1 MKEVHMKLMVSTK
14 PFTAELKSVLP
25 AVANRSGLPMLSG
38 VRLEVSEGEASIEA
52 TDLELTARRDVHGAV
67 TVDGAGSVVVPAK
80 ALVKAVAAMGEPEIV
95 LESCDGR
102 AGLDVRAG
110 TRTVTLQGWP
120 ADDWPAAP
128 WVAASDPIAS
138 IETSAV
144 VDAFERVV
152 RCASDDE
159 ARPVLTCVALFF
171 RDDPAALEVVATDSY
186 RLGVAQIPVEAGF
199 RVSDGPLL
207 VPARAVRLLAKQLKG
222 AEGAVQVRAL
232 EASGEEP
239 SRASRIAFSVPDAE
253 WTVRTVDGEFPNW
266 KQVVPEPG
274 GGSFEFD
281 PQELGSALRAATSVR
296 STAGA
301 PVRLSL
307 DRTCSLALK
316 DPDLGEMREELT
328 EAKFSPNGAGAMEI
342 AFNPDYLSD
351 AIRFCGA
358 ERGRMWV
365 RDGLKPALF
374 EGPDRRYVLM
384 PIRLP

>member
-1 MKEVHMKLMVSTK
+1 MKLMVSAK

-25 AVANRSGLPMLSG
+25 AIATRSGLPMLSG
-38 VRLEVSEGEASIEA
+38 VRLEGSEGEVSIEA
-52 TDLELTARRDVHGAV
+52 TDLELTARRVV
-67 TVDGAGSVVVPAK
+67 RREVRVDEAGSVVVPAT
-80 ALVKAVAAMGEPEIV
+80 ALVRAVAAMGESEIV
-95 LESCDGR
+95 LESWDGR
-102 AGLDVRAG
+102 AGLDVWAG

-120 ADDWPAAP
+120 TEDWPAAP
-128 WVAASDPIAS
+128 PVAAIDPIAS
-138 IETSAV
+138 IEASAA
-144 VDAFERVV
+144 VDAFERVAL
-152 RCASDDE
+152 CASDDV
-159 ARPVLTCVALFF
+159 ARPVLTCAALFF
-171 RDDPAALEVVATDSY
+171 REDPPALEVVATDSY

-232 EASGEEP
+232 EASGVEP
-239 SRASRIAFSVPDAE
+239 SRASRIAFSLPDAE
-253 WTVRTVDGEFPNW
+253 WTVRTVEGEFPNW
-266 KQVVPEPG
+266 KQVVPNPE

-281 PQELGSALRAATSVR
+281 PEELGSALRAATSVR
-296 STAGA
+296 STTGA
-301 PVRLSL
+301 PVRLTL

-316 DPDLGEMREELT
+316 DPDLGEMREALT
-328 EAKFSPNGAGAMEI
+328 EAKFSPNGAGAMEV
-342 AFNPDYLSD
+342 AFNPDYLAD

-374 EGPDRRYVLM
+374 EGPERRYVLM

>member
-1 MKEVHMKLMVSTK
+1 MKLMVSAK
-14 PFTAELKSVLP
+14 PFTADLKSVLP
-25 AVANRSGLPMLSG
+25 AIANRSGLPMLSG
-38 VRLEVSEGEASIEA
+38 VRLEVSEGEVSIEA
-52 TDLELTARRDVHGAV
+52 TDLELTARRVVRREV

-80 ALVKAVAAMGEPEIV
+80 ALVKAVAAMGEPEIA
-95 LESCDGR
+95 LESCEGR

-120 ADDWPAAP
+120 SDDWPAAP
-128 WVAASDPIAS
+128 RGAAIDPIAS
-138 IETSAV
+138 IEAPAA
-144 VDAFERVV
+144 VDAFERVAL
-152 RCASDDE
+152 CASRDE
-159 ARPVLTCVALFF
+159 ARPVLTCAALFF
-171 RDDPAALEVVATDSY
+171 REDPAVLEVVATDSY
-186 RLGVAQIPVEAGF
+186 RLGVAQVPVEAGF

-232 EASGEEP
+232 EASGVEP
-239 SRASRIAFSVPDAE
+239 SRASRIAFSLPDAE
-253 WTVRTVDGEFPNW
+253 WTVRTVEGEFPNW
-266 KQVVPEPG
+266 KQVVPDPE

-281 PQELGSALRAATSVR
+281 PEELGSALRAATSVR
-296 STAGA
+296 STMGA
-301 PVRLSL
+301 PVRLTL

-316 DPDLGEMREELT
+316 DPDLGEMREALT
-328 EAKFSPNGAGAMEI
+328 EAKFSPNGAGAMEV
-342 AFNPDYLSD
+342 AFNPDYLAD

>member
-1 MKEVHMKLMVSTK
+1 MKLMVSAK

-25 AVANRSGLPMLSG
+25 AIATRSGLPMLSG
-38 VRLEVSEGEASIEA
+38 VRLEVSEGEVSIEA
-52 TDLELTARRDVHGAV
+52 TDLELTARRAVRGAV

-80 ALVKAVAAMGEPEIV
+80 ALVKAVAAMGESEIV
-95 LESCDGR
+95 LESSDGR
-102 AGLDVRAG
+102 ASLDVRAG

-120 ADDWPAAP
+120 IDDWPAVP
-128 WVAASDPIAS
+128 RLAAIDPIAS
-138 IETSAV
+138 IDASAV
-144 VDAFERVV
+144 VDAFERVAL
-152 RCASDDE
+152 CASDDE
-159 ARPVLTCVALFF
+159 ARPVLTCVAMFF
-171 RDDPAALEVVATDSY
+171 REDPPSLEVVATDSY
-186 RLGVAQIPVEAGF
+186 RLGVARMPLEAGF

-207 VPARAVRLLAKQLKG
+207 VPARGIRVLARQLKR

-232 EASGEEP
+232 EASGGDP
-239 SRASRIAFSVPDAE
+239 ARASRIAFSVPDAE
-253 WTVRTVDGEFPNW
+253 WTVRNVEGEFPNW

-281 PQELGSALRAATSVR
+281 PGELGSALRAATSVR
-296 STAGA
+296 STKGA
-301 PVRLSL
+301 PIRLTL

-316 DPDLGEMREELT
+316 DPDVGEMREALT
-328 EAKFSPNGAGAMEI
+328 EAKFSPNGAGAMEV
-342 AFNPDYLSD
+342 AFNPEYLTD

-374 EGPDRRYVLM
+374 EGPERRYVLM

>member
-1 MKEVHMKLMVSTK
+1 MKLMVSAK

-25 AVANRSGLPMLSG
+25 AIATRSGLPMLSG
-38 VRLEVSEGEASIEA
+38 VRLEVLEGEVSIEA
-52 TDLELTARRDVHGAV
+52 TDLELTARRVVRREV

-95 LESCDGR
+95 LESCEGR
-102 AGLDVRAG
+102 PGLDVRAG

-120 ADDWPAAP
+120 TDDWPTAPRMAAI
-128 WVAASDPIAS
+128 DPIAS
-138 IETSAV
+138 IEASAV
-144 VDAFERVV
+144 MDAFERVAL
-152 RCASDDE
+152 CASSDE
-159 ARPVLTCVALFF
+159 ARPVLTCAALFF
-171 RDDPAALEVVATDSY
+171 REDPAALEVVATDSY

-199 RVSDGPLL
+199 RFSDGPLL

-232 EASGEEP
+232 EASGAEP
-239 SRASRIAFSVPDAE
+239 SCASRIAFSLPDAE
-253 WTVRTVDGEFPNW
+253 WTVRTVEGEFPNW
-266 KQVVPEPG
+266 KQVVPNPE

-281 PQELGSALRAATSVR
+281 PEEFGSALRAATSVR
-296 STAGA
+296 STTGA
-301 PVRLSL
+301 PVRLTL

-316 DPDLGEMREELT
+316 DPELGEMREALT
-328 EAKFSPNGAGAMEI
+328 AAKFSPNGAGAMEV
-342 AFNPDYLSD
+342 AFNSDYLAD

>member
-1 MKEVHMKLMVSTK
+1 MKLMVSAK

-25 AVANRSGLPMLSG
+25 AIATRSGLPMLSG
-38 VRLEVSEGEASIEA
+38 VRLEASDGEVSIEG
-52 TDLELTARRDVHGAV
+52 TDLELTARRVVRREV
-67 TVDGAGSVVVPAK
+67 TVDGAGSVVVPGK

-102 AGLDVRAG
+102 SGLDVRAG

-120 ADDWPAAP
+120 TDDWPAVP
-128 WVAASDPIAS
+128 QLAAIDPIAS
-138 IETSAV
+138 IEASAA
-144 VDAFERVV
+144 VDAFERVAL
-152 RCASDDE
+152 CASDDV

-171 RDDPAALEVVATDSY
+171 REDPATIEVVATDSY
-186 RLGVAQIPVEAGF
+186 RLGVAQIPGDAGF

-207 VPARAVRLLAKQLKG
+207 VPARAVRVLAKQLKG
-222 AEGAVQVRAL
+222 AESAVQVRAL
-232 EASGEEP
+232 EASGVEP
-239 SRASRIAFSVPDAE
+239 SRASRIAFSLPDAE
-253 WTVRTVDGEFPNW
+253 WTVRTVEGEFPNW
-266 KQVVPEPG
+266 KQVVPNPE

-281 PQELGSALRAATSVR
+281 PEELGSALRAATSVR
-296 STAGA
+296 STTGA
-301 PVRLSL
+301 PVRLTL

-316 DPDLGEMREELT
+316 DPDLGEMREALT
-328 EAKFSPNGAGAMEI
+328 EAKFSPNGAGAMEV
-342 AFNPDYLSD
+342 AFNPDYLAD

-374 EGPDRRYVLM
+374 EGPERRYVLM

>member
-1 MKEVHMKLMVSTK
+1 MKLMVSAK

-25 AVANRSGLPMLSG
+25 AIATRSGLPMLSG
-38 VRLEVSEGEASIEA
+38 VRLEVSEGEVSIEA
-52 TDLELTARRDVHGAV
+52 TDLELTARRAVRGAV

-80 ALVKAVAAMGEPEIV
+80 ALVKAVAAMGESEIV
-95 LESCDGR
+95 LESSDGR
-102 AGLDVRAG
+102 ASLDVRAG

-120 ADDWPAAP
+120 IDDWPAVP
-128 WVAASDPIAS
+128 RLAAIDPIAS
-138 IETSAV
+138 IDASAV
-144 VDAFERVV
+144 VDAFERVAL
-152 RCASDDE
+152 CASDDE
-159 ARPVLTCVALFF
+159 ARPVLTCVAMFF
-171 RDDPAALEVVATDSY
+171 REDPPSLEVVATDSY
-186 RLGVAQIPVEAGF
+186 RLGVARMPLEAGF

-207 VPARAVRLLAKQLKG
+207 VPARGIRVLARQLKR

-232 EASGEEP
+232 EASGGDP

-253 WTVRTVDGEFPNW
+253 WTVRNVEGEFPNW

-281 PQELGSALRAATSVR
+281 PGELGSALRAATSVR
-296 STAGA
+296 STKGA
-301 PVRLSL
+301 PIRLTL

-316 DPDLGEMREELT
+316 DPDVGEMREALT
-328 EAKFSPNGAGAMEI
+328 EAKFSPNGAGAMEV
-342 AFNPDYLSD
+342 AFNPEYLTD

-374 EGPDRRYVLM
+374 EGPERRYVLM

>member
-1 MKEVHMKLMVSTK
+1 MKLMVSAK
-14 PFTAELKSVLP
+14 PFTADLKSVLP
-25 AVANRSGLPMLSG
+25 AVAARSGLPMLSG
-38 VRLEVSEGEASIEA
+38 VRLEVSEGEVSIEA
-52 TDLELTARRDVHGAV
+52 TDLELTARRVVRREV
-67 TVDGAGSVVVPAK
+67 TVDRAGSLVVPAK
-80 ALVKAVAAMGEPEIV
+80 TLAKAVAVMGEPEIV

-110 TRTVTLQGWP
+110 TRAVTLQGWP
-120 ADDWPAAP
+120 SDDWPAAP
-128 WVAASDPIAS
+128 RLAAIDPIAS
-138 IETSAV
+138 IETSAA
-144 VDAFERVV
+144 VDAFERVAL
-152 RCASDDE
+152 CASSDE

-171 RDDPAALEVVATDSY
+171 RDDPPALEVVATDSY

-207 VPARAVRLLAKQLKG
+207 VPARGVRLLAKQLKG

-232 EASGEEP
+232 EASGDEP

-253 WTVRTVDGEFPNW
+253 WTVRTVEGECPNW
-266 KQVVPEPG
+266 KQLVPNPE

-281 PQELGSALRAATSVR
+281 PEELGSALRAATSVR
-296 STAGA
+296 STMGA
-301 PVRLSL
+301 PVRLTL

-316 DPDLGEMREELT
+316 DPDLGEMREALT
-328 EAKFSPNGAGAMEI
+328 EARFSPNGAGAMEV
-342 AFNPDYLSD
+342 AFNPDYLAD

-374 EGPDRRYVLM
+374 EGPERRYVLM

>member
-1 MKEVHMKLMVSTK
+1 MKLMVSAK

-25 AVANRSGLPMLSG
+25 AIATRSGLPMLSG
-38 VRLEVSEGEASIEA
+38 VRLEASDGEVSTEA
-52 TDLELTARRDVHGAV
+52 TDLELTARRVVRREV
-67 TVDGAGSVVVPAK
+67 TVDEAGSVVVPAK

-95 LESCDGR
+95 LQSHSSDGR
-102 AGLDVRAG
+102 AALEARAG

-120 ADDWPAAP
+120 TDDWPAVP
-128 WVAASDPIAS
+128 HTAAIDPIAS
-138 IETSAV
+138 IEASAV
-144 VDAFERVV
+144 VDAFERVAL
-152 RCASDDE
+152 CASSDE
-159 ARPVLTCVALFF
+159 ARPVLTCAALFF
-171 RDDPAALEVVATDSY
+171 RVDPAALEVVATDSY

-232 EASGEEP
+232 EASGAEP
-239 SRASRIAFSVPDAE
+239 SRASRIAFSLLDAE
-253 WTVRTVDGEFPNW
+253 WTVRTVEGEFPNW
-266 KQVVPEPG
+266 KQVVPNPE

-296 STAGA
+296 STTGA
-301 PVRLSL
+301 PVRLTL

-316 DPDLGEMREELT
+316 DPNLGEMREALT
-328 EAKFSPNGAGAMEI
+328 EAKFSPNGAGAIEV
-342 AFNPDYLSD
+342 AFNPDYLAD

-374 EGPDRRYVLM
+374 EGPERRYVLM

>member
-1 MKEVHMKLMVSTK
+1 MKLMVSAK

-25 AVANRSGLPMLSG
+25 PIATRSGLPMLSG
-38 VRLEVSEGEASIEA
+38 VRLEVSEGEVAIEA
-52 TDLELTARRDVHGAV
+52 TDLELTARRVVRRVV

-80 ALVKAVAAMGEPEIV
+80 ALVKAVAAMGSPEIA

-120 ADDWPAAP
+120 SDDWPAAP
-128 WVAASDPIAS
+128 RVAAIDPIAS
-138 IETSAV
+138 IEASAV
-144 VDAFERVV
+144 RDAFERVAL
-152 RCASDDE
+152 CASSDE
-159 ARPVLTCVALFF
+159 ARPILTCAALFF
-171 RDDPAALEVVATDSY
+171 REDPPSLEVVATDSY

-232 EASGEEP
+232 EAPGVEP
-239 SRASRIAFSVPDAE
+239 SRASRIAFSLPDAE
-253 WTVRTVDGEFPNW
+253 WTVRTVEGEFPNW
-266 KQVVPEPG
+266 KQVVPNPE

-281 PQELGSALRAATSVR
+281 PDELGSALRAATSVR
-296 STAGA
+296 STTGA
-301 PVRLSL
+301 PVRLTL

-316 DPDLGEMREELT
+316 DPDVGEMREALT
-328 EAKFSPNGAGAMEI
+328 EAKFSPNGAGAMEV
-342 AFNPDYLSD
+342 AFNPDYLAD

>member
-1 MKEVHMKLMVSTK
+1 MKLMVSAK

-25 AVANRSGLPMLSG
+25 AIATRSGLPMLSG

-52 TDLELTARRDVHGAV
+52 TDLEFTARRVVRRGV
-67 TVDGAGSVVVPAK
+67 TVDGPGSVVVPAK
-80 ALVKAVAAMGEPEIV
+80 ALVKAVAAMGEPEVV

-110 TRTVTLQGWP
+110 SRTVTLQGWP
-120 ADDWPAAP
+120 TDDWPAVP
-128 WVAASDPIAS
+128 QLAAIDPIAS
-138 IETSAV
+138 IQASAV
-144 VDAFERVV
+144 ADAFERVAL
-152 RCASDDE
+152 CASSDE
-159 ARPVLTCVALFF
+159 ARPVLACVALFF
-171 RDDPAALEVVATDSY
+171 REDPAAIEVVATDSY

-199 RVSDGPLL
+199 RVSDSPLL

-222 AEGAVQVRAL
+222 DEGAVQVRAL
-232 EASGEEP
+232 EASGGDA

-253 WTVRTVDGEFPNW
+253 WTVRTVEGEFPNW
-266 KQVVPEPG
+266 KQVVPNPE

-281 PQELGSALRAATSVR
+281 PEELGSALRAATSVR
-296 STAGA
+296 STTGA
-301 PVRLSL
+301 PVRLTL
-307 DRTCSLALK
+307 GRTCSLALK
-316 DPDLGEMREELT
+316 DPKLGEMREALT
-328 EAKFSPNGAGAMEI
+328 EASFSPNGAGAMEV
-342 AFNPDYLSD
+342 AFNPDYLAD

-374 EGPDRRYVLM
+374 EGPERRYVLM

>member
-1 MKEVHMKLMVSTK
+1 MKLMVSAK

-25 AVANRSGLPMLSG
+25 AIATRSGLPMLSG
-38 VRLEVSEGEASIEA
+38 VRLEASDGEVSIEA
-52 TDLELTARRDVHGAV
+52 TDLELTARRVVRGVV
-67 TVDGAGSVVVPAK
+67 TVDGADSVVVPGK

-102 AGLDVRAG
+102 SGLDVRAG

-120 ADDWPAAP
+120 TDDWPAAP
-128 WVAASDPIAS
+128 RVAAIDPIAF
-138 IETSAV
+138 IAASAV
-144 VDAFERVV
+144 VDAFERVAL
-152 RCASDDE
+152 CTSSDE
-159 ARPVLTCVALFF
+159 ARPVLTCAALFF
-171 RDDPAALEVVATDSY
+171 REDPPALEVVATDSY

-232 EASGEEP
+232 EASGVEP
-239 SRASRIAFSVPDAE
+239 SRASRIAFSLPDAE
-253 WTVRTVDGEFPNW
+253 WTVRTVEGEFPNW
-266 KQVVPEPG
+266 KQVVPNPE

-281 PQELGSALRAATSVR
+281 PEELGSALRAATSVR
-296 STAGA
+296 STMGA
-301 PVRLSL
+301 PARLTL

-316 DPDLGEMREELT
+316 DPDLGEMREALT
-328 EAKFSPNGAGAMEI
+328 EATFSPNGAGAMEV
-342 AFNPDYLSD
+342 AFNPDYLAD

-374 EGPDRRYVLM
+374 EGPERRYVLM

>member
-1 MKEVHMKLMVSTK
+1 MKLMVSAK

-25 AVANRSGLPMLSG
+25 AIATRSGLPMLSG
-38 VRLEVSEGEASIEA
+38 VRLEASETGVSIEA
-52 TDLELTARRDVHGAV
+52 TDLELTARRVVRREV

-120 ADDWPAAP
+120 TDDWPAVPQVSAI
-128 WVAASDPIAS
+128 DPIAS
-138 IETSAV
+138 IDASGAAE
-144 VDAFERVV
+144 AFERVAL
-152 RCASDDE
+152 CASSDE
-159 ARPVLTCVALFF
+159 ARPVLTCAALFF
-171 RDDPAALEVVATDSY
+171 REAPPALEVVATDSY

-199 RVSDGPLL
+199 RVSDGPML

-222 AEGAVQVRAL
+222 ADGAVQIRAL
-232 EASGEEP
+232 EASGVEP
-239 SRASRIAFSVPDAE
+239 SRASHIAFSLPDAE
-253 WTVRTVDGEFPNW
+253 WTVRTVEGEFPNW
-266 KQVVPEPG
+266 KQVVPNRE

-281 PQELGSALRAATSVR
+281 PEELGSALRAATSVR
-296 STAGA
+296 STTGA
-301 PVRLSL
+301 PVRLTL
-307 DRTCSLALK
+307 DRTCSLTLK
-316 DPDLGEMREELT
+316 DPELGEMREALT
-328 EAKFSPNGAGAMEI
+328 EAKFSPNGAGAMEV
-342 AFNPDYLSD
+342 AFNPDYLAD

-374 EGPDRRYVLM
+374 EGPERRYVLM

>member
-1 MKEVHMKLMVSTK
+1 MMLMVTAK

-25 AVANRSGLPMLSG
+25 AIATRSGLPMLSG
-38 VRLEVSEGEASIEA
+38 VRLEVSEEEVSIEA
-52 TDLELTARRDVHGAV
+52 TDLELTARRVVHGAV
-67 TVDGAGSVVVPAK
+67 TVDAAGSVVVPAK
-80 ALVKAVAAMGEPEIV
+80 ALVKAVAAMGESAIA

-120 ADDWPAAP
+120 TDDWPAAP
-128 WVAASDPIAS
+128 RVAAIDPIAS
-138 IETSAV
+138 IEASAV
-144 VDAFERVV
+144 TDAFERVAL
-152 RCASDDE
+152 CASSDE
-159 ARPVLTCVALFF
+159 ARPALTCVALFF
-171 RDDPAALEVVATDSY
+171 REDPAAIEVVATDSY

-232 EASGEEP
+232 EASGVEP
-239 SRASRIAFSVPDAE
+239 SRASRIAFSLPDAE
-253 WTVRTVDGEFPNW
+253 WTVRTVEGEFPNW
-266 KQVVPEPG
+266 KQVVPNPE

-281 PQELGSALRAATSVR
+281 PEELGSALRAAASVR
-296 STAGA
+296 STTGA
-301 PVRLSL
+301 PVRLTL

-316 DPDLGEMREELT
+316 DPDLGEMREALT
-328 EAKFSPNGAGAMEI
+328 EARFSPNGAGAMEV
-342 AFNPDYLSD
+342 AFNPDYLAD

-374 EGPDRRYVLM
+374 EGPERRYVLM

>member
-1 MKEVHMKLMVSTK
+1 MKLMVSAK

-25 AVANRSGLPMLSG
+25 AIATRSGLPMLSG
-38 VRLEVSEGEASIEA
+38 VRLEVSEGEVSIEA
-52 TDLELTARRDVHGAV
+52 TDLELTARRAVRGAV

-80 ALVKAVAAMGEPEIV
+80 ALVKAVAAMGESEIV
-95 LESCDGR
+95 LESSDGR
-102 AGLDVRAG
+102 ASLDVRAG

-120 ADDWPAAP
+120 IDDWPAVP
-128 WVAASDPIAS
+128 RLAAIDPIAS
-138 IETSAV
+138 IDASAV
-144 VDAFERVV
+144 VDAFERVAL
-152 RCASDDE
+152 CASDDE
-159 ARPVLTCVALFF
+159 ARPVLTCVAMFF
-171 RDDPAALEVVATDSY
+171 REDPPSLEVVATDSY
-186 RLGVAQIPVEAGF
+186 RLGVARMPLEAGF

-207 VPARAVRLLAKQLKG
+207 VPARGIRVLARQLKR

-232 EASGEEP
+232 EASGGDP
-239 SRASRIAFSVPDAE
+239 ARASRIAFSVPDAE
-253 WTVRTVDGEFPNW
+253 WTVRTVEGEFPNW

-281 PQELGSALRAATSVR
+281 PGELGSALRAATSVR
-296 STAGA
+296 STKGA
-301 PVRLSL
+301 PIRLTL

-316 DPDLGEMREELT
+316 DPDVGEMREALT
-328 EAKFSPNGAGAMEI
+328 EAKFSPNGAGAMEV
-342 AFNPDYLSD
+342 AFNPEYLTD

-374 EGPDRRYVLM
+374 EGPERRYVLM

>member
-1 MKEVHMKLMVSTK
+1 MKLMMSAK

-25 AVANRSGLPMLSG
+25 AIATRSGLPMLSG
-38 VRLEVSEGEASIEA
+38 VRLEASETGASIEA
-52 TDLELTARRDVHGAV
+52 TDLELTARRVVRSDV

-95 LESCDGR
+95 LESHSSDGR
-102 AGLDVRAG
+102 AALDVRAG

-120 ADDWPAAP
+120 TDDWPAVP
-128 WVAASDPIAS
+128 QLAAIDPIAS
-138 IETSAV
+138 IGASAV
-144 VDAFERVV
+144 AEAFERVAL
-152 RCASDDE
+152 CASRDE

-186 RLGVAQIPVEAGF
+186 RLGVAQIQVEAGF
-199 RVSDGPLL
+199 RISDGPLL
-207 VPARAVRLLAKQLKG
+207 IPARGIRLLAKQLKG
-222 AEGAVQVRAL
+222 AEGAVQVRTL
-232 EASGEEP
+232 EASGVEP
-239 SRASRIAFSVPDAE
+239 SRASRVAFSLSDAE
-253 WTVRTVDGEFPNW
+253 WTVRTVEGEFPNW
-266 KQVVPEPG
+266 RQLVPDPD

-281 PQELGSALRAATSVR
+281 PEELGSALRAATSVR
-296 STAGA
+296 SATGA
-301 PVRLSL
+301 PVRLTL

-316 DPDLGEMREELT
+316 DPDLGEMREALT
-328 EAKFSPNGAGAMEI
+328 EARFSPNGAGAMEV
-342 AFNPDYLSD
+342 AFNPDYLAD

-374 EGPDRRYVLM
+374 EGPERRYVLM

>member
-1 MKEVHMKLMVSTK
+1 MKLMVSAK

-25 AVANRSGLPMLSG
+25 ATATRSGLPMLSG
-38 VRLEVSEGEASIEA
+38 VHLEVSQGDVSIEA
-52 TDLELTARRDVHGAV
+52 TNLELTARRVVRGDV
-67 TVDGAGSVVVPAK
+67 TVDEAGSVVVPAK

-95 LESCDGR
+95 LESCDSR

-120 ADDWPAAP
+120 TDDWPAAP
-128 WVAASDPIAS
+128 RVAAIDPSAS
-138 IETSAV
+138 IDTQAA
-144 VDAFERVV
+144 VDAFERVAL
-152 RCASDDE
+152 CASSDE
-159 ARPVLTCVALFF
+159 ARPVLTCAALFF
-171 RDDPAALEVVATDSY
+171 REEPAALEVVATDSY
-186 RLGVAQIPVEAGF
+186 RLGVARLRLEAGF

-232 EASGEEP
+232 EASGAEP
-239 SRASRIAFSVPDAE
+239 SRASRIAFSIPDAE
-253 WTVRTVDGEFPNW
+253 WTVRTVEGEFPNW
-266 KQVVPEPG
+266 KQVVPNPE

-281 PQELGSALRAATSVR
+281 PEELGSALRAATSVR
-296 STAGA
+296 STTGA
-301 PVRLSL
+301 SVRLTL
-307 DRTCSLALK
+307 DRTCSLALE
-316 DPDLGEMREELT
+316 DPDLGEMRETLT

-342 AFNPDYLSD
+342 AFNPEYLAD
-351 AIRFCGA
+351 AIRFCGG

-374 EGPDRRYVLM
+374 EGPERRYVLM

>member
-1 MKEVHMKLMVSTK
+1 MKLMVSAK
-14 PFTAELKSVLP
+14 PFSADLKSVLP
-25 AVANRSGLPMLSG
+25 AIANRSGLPMLSG
-38 VRLEVSEGEASIEA
+38 VRLEVSEGEVAIEA
-52 TDLELTARRDVHGAV
+52 TDLEFTARRVVRGEV
-67 TVDGAGSVVVPAK
+67 TVDGAGSIVVPAK
-80 ALVKAVAAMGEPEIV
+80 ALAKAVAAMGEPEIV

-110 TRTVTLQGWP
+110 SRTVTLQGWP
-120 ADDWPAAP
+120 TDDWPAVP
-128 WVAASDPIAS
+128 QLAAIDPIAS
-138 IETSAV
+138 IEASAV
-144 VDAFERVV
+144 ADAFERVAL
-152 RCASDDE
+152 CASSDE
-159 ARPVLTCVALFF
+159 ARPVLTCAALFF
-171 RDDPAALEVVATDSY
+171 REDPPALEVVATDSY

-232 EASGEEP
+232 EASGVEP
-239 SRASRIAFSVPDAE
+239 SRASRIAFSLPDAE
-253 WTVRTVDGEFPNW
+253 WTVRTVEGEFPNW
-266 KQVVPEPG
+266 KQVVPNPE

-281 PQELGSALRAATSVR
+281 PEELGSALRAATSVR
-296 STAGA
+296 STTGA
-301 PVRLSL
+301 PVRLTL

-316 DPDLGEMREELT
+316 DPDLGEMREALT
-328 EAKFSPNGAGAMEI
+328 EAKFSPNGAGAMEV
-342 AFNPDYLSD
+342 AFNPDYLAD

-374 EGPDRRYVLM
+374 EGPERRYVLM